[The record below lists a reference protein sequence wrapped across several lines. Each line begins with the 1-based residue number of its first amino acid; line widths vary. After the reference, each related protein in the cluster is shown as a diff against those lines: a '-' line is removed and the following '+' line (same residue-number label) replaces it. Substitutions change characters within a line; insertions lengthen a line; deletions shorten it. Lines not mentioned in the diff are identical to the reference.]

1 MKQIVT
7 AFSCLL
13 VTFSSALSSPSP
25 VSLAYMGAIR
35 SYMSSMRLM
44 KPDSNENNL
53 NEYFDTVDA
62 NGDNLISIAEF
73 NQYSMDRNNF
83 TQPEDSTQYV
93 WDILDLNR
101 DGQIGK
107 DEATQIIDIIENKE
121 RIDKK
126 TSDTHVAMLIFD
138 RNKDQKI
145 SKEEMDS
152 FIKSIFGIEA
162 SKEDMEAFFAQ
173 MDGDKNG
180 FIDWQ
185 ELKNYMNY
193 M

>member
-1 MKQIVT
+1 MKQIIT
-7 AFSCLL
+7 AISCLL

-53 NEYFDTVDA
+53 SEYFDTVDA

-73 NQYSMDRNNF
+73 NQYSMDRYNF

-107 DEATQIIDIIENKE
+107 DEAT
-121 RIDKK
+121 
-126 TSDTHVAMLIFD
+126 
-138 RNKDQKI
+138 
-145 SKEEMDS
+145 
-152 FIKSIFGIEA
+152 
-162 SKEDMEAFFAQ
+162 
-173 MDGDKNG
+173 
-180 FIDWQ
+180 
-185 ELKNYMNY
+185 
-193 M
+193 